1 LRHALTLLTCAVLY
15 LLPGTADAAGGEPGG
30 RAAELIKL
38 AGIKAGVCVHLGVT
52 DGRFTAELSAGGKFL
67 VHGLAADGA
76 TAEKA
81 RKHIQSKGL
90 YGEVSVEIGFFEQ
103 LPYAE
108 NLINLVIIEDLAALR
123 GKGLKLKE
131 VFRVITPNGAIC
143 IKGGSRE
150 ELTAAGFTDVKAAR
164 GWLVGTKPRPAGM
177 DEWTHAWHGPDNNL
191 VSGDTLVKPS
201 SQLQWLA
208 GPLFGHHRGPI
219 GAVTAGGRLFY
230 VLYDNPLGVVLP
242 ARVFLAARDAYNGK
256 LLWKRPLPNTT
267 LLSWGHA
274 PFFKPG
280 TLVAAGDL
288 VFAVLKP
295 GAPLSALDAATGKV
309 LREYDA
315 LPSPDCVVHYKKT
328 LILGSSSGL
337 HAAEVE
343 SGKLLWKSPA
353 RLARPTTNWQ
363 RMQCVWKGG
372 PLAVTEEKIFFL
384 EGENL
389 TCLDVKT
396 GKQVWRTNAAA
407 QLSRGKGALVMGACY
422 RGVLVLR
429 GRGGVHAFRTTD
441 GKYLWSQSGSR
452 GYGLGGLLW
461 VWFSDKNT
469 KRRGWHGLDLKTG
482 EEKRTVELTR
492 KLPAH
497 IKGKRILD
505 GQCNHPLATEN
516 YFIATT
522 RTSLIDTRTGK
533 FHNTMITRASCRF
546 LLALPANGLLYS
558 FPKDCNCYPCLRG
571 MLAYAPA
578 PKAVRGP
585 RDADRLVKGP
595 AFGKASAPGPA
606 KLNGAD
612 WPTHRADGQRS
623 GSTPGI
629 VSVELK
635 ELWTANV
642 GGKLSAPTIAA
653 GKVFVSSIDQH
664 RVQALNLKDGKPAWS
679 FTAGGRVDSPPTI
692 LNGLCI
698 FGSRNGWVYC
708 LRAGDGQLVWRFLAA
723 PEDRRIGGF
732 NQLESPWPVHG
743 AVLARKGKVYF
754 SAGRHAN
761 AEGGIKVYGMDPD
774 SGKVL
779 WKNGP
784 SYEILNDVLRL
795 GQAGKI
801 YLGHYKVAYDPVT
814 GKPAK
819 DTPRLRT
826 TWAGLL
832 NGQAGGGWRGK
843 NSGIDLTVFDEKRTV
858 AVYSAPLTKKKK
870 RGANI
875 PGRGY
880 KITMKSD
887 GPKWQLRGV
896 PVRVNAMVLTRD
908 KVLAAGPLDFPSDP
922 KSEKPWAVL
931 DGDKGGKLLVL
942 SATDGKKLSEL
953 KLDFVPVFD
962 GMSVAGGKIFISGR
976 DGKLRCYGK

>member
-1 LRHALTLLTCAVLY
+1 MRHGLMLLTYTILY
-15 LLPGTADAAGGEPGG
+15 LLPGIADAASGEPGG
-30 RAAELIKL
+30 AAAEIIRLTGK
-38 AGIKAGVCVHLGVT
+38 KAGVCVHLGVT
-52 DGRFTAELSAGGKFL
+52 DGKLTAELGAGGRFL
-67 VHGLAADGA
+67 VHGLAPDRA
-76 TAEKA
+76 TAGKA
-81 RKHIQSKGL
+81 RAHIRSKGI
-90 YGEVSVEIGFFEQ
+90 YGEVSVEISSFEQ

-108 NLINLVIIEDLAALR
+108 NLINLVVIEDLAALR

-131 VFRVITPNGAIC
+131 VFRILAPNGAIC
-143 IKGGSRE
+143 AKGTSKDA
-150 ELTAAGFTDVKAAR
+150 LNAAGFAIVKTT
-164 GWLVGTKPRPAGM
+164 GKWLVGTKPRPAGM

-208 GPLFGHHRGPI
+208 KPLFGHHRGPL
-219 GAVTAGGRLFY
+219 GAVTAGGRLFC

-242 ARVFLAARDAYNGK
+242 ARVFLAARDAYNGR
-256 LLWKRPLPNTT
+256 LLWKRRLPNTT

-280 TLVAAGDL
+280 TLVAADDL

-295 GAPLSALDAATGKV
+295 GAPLSALDAASGKV
-309 LREYDA
+309 LREYDG

-343 SGKLLWKSPA
+343 SGKLLWKRSA
-353 RLARPTTNWQ
+353 KLARPTTNWQ

-389 TCLDVKT
+389 ACLNVKT
-396 GKQVWRTNAAA
+396 GKQVWRTNTAAK
-407 QLSRGKGALVMGACY
+407 LSRGKGPLVMGACY

-429 GRGGVHAFRTTD
+429 GRGGVHAFGTVD

-461 VWFSDKNT
+461 VWFSDKKN

-482 EEKRTVELTR
+482 EEKKTVELTH

-533 FHNTMITRASCRF
+533 FHNSMITRAPCRF
-546 LLALPANGLLYS
+546 LQALPANGLLYS
-558 FPKDCNCYPCLRG
+558 FPKDCTCYPCLLG

-578 PKAVRGP
+578 PKTMREP
-585 RDADRLVKGP
+585 RDADRLVKGT
-595 AFGKASAPGPA
+595 AFGKVSAPGPA
-606 KLNGAD
+606 AKLNGTD
-612 WPTHRADGQRS
+612 WPTHRSDGQRS
-623 GSTPGI
+623 GSTVALVPGK
-629 VSVELK
+629 LK
-635 ELWTANV
+635 KLWTANL
-642 GGKLSAPTIAA
+642 GGKLSAATISG
-653 GKVFVSSIDQH
+653 GKAFVASIDQH

-698 FGSRNGWVYC
+698 FGARNGWVYC
-708 LRAGDGQLVWRFLAA
+708 LRASDGQLVWRFLAA
-723 PEDRRIGGF
+723 PADRRIGGF

-743 AVLARKGKVYF
+743 AVLAREGKIYF

-761 AEGGIKVYGMDPD
+761 AEGGIKVYGMDPT
-774 SGKVL
+774 SGEVL

-784 SYEILNDVLRL
+784 SYELLNDVLRL
-795 GQAGKI
+795 SLTGKI
-801 YLGHYKVAYDPVT
+801 YLGHYKVAYDPLT

-819 DTPRLRT
+819 SDSRLHT
-826 TWAGLL
+826 GMAGML
-832 NGQAGGGWRGK
+832 NGQAGAWWGDKGRK
-843 NSGIDLTVFDEKRTV
+843 MLVFDEKRTV
-858 AVYSAPLTKKKK
+858 GVFSAPLTKKKK
-870 RGANI
+870 PGTEI

-880 KITMKSD
+880 RIEMKGD
-887 GPKWQLRGV
+887 GPQWQLKSV
-896 PVRVNAMVLTRD
+896 LVRVNSMVLTRN

-922 KSEKPWAVL
+922 KSENPWAVL

-942 SATDGKKLSEL
+942 SATDGKTLSEL

-962 GMSVAGGKIFISGR
+962 GMSVADGRVFISGR